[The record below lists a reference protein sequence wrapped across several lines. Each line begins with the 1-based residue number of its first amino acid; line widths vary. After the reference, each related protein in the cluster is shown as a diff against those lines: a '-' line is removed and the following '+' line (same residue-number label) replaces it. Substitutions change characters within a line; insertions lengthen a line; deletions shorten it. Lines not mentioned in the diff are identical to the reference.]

1 MLSTKFL
8 AAAFSASALLAQ
20 EQPRPNFQYAP
31 ANPQKQDKPAS
42 TPPSQVK
49 PPAKPQE
56 TSPALPSVMHF
67 CGQNCIT
74 LQLDNGRYESTTDMP
89 GVPRGGSVWTVGSF
103 TRDSVILHRVDS
115 SQGRP
120 IFQGTYS
127 GKISPEGN
135 SIVNVAADG
144 QPSNGRLKITWD
156 AALNSIPG
164 SNEELAIRS
173 RQPASCNPSQP
184 ISPDKA
190 EDLGLLAFSDKNPD
204 VGICWF
210 RMAAAQGEPNA
221 QGVLAVILYKGMY
234 NARIDIPEAVSWAQ
248 KGAKADNYIA
258 EKCLAQMY
266 DRGDGIPKDSE
277 EALYWR
283 VKATT
288 DEQVEKL
295 RQQQAEEAQ
304 QARQAQA
311 QLQQQ
316 QAGPLSL
323 LELLLG
329 AFAGGT
335 SGPPDHSVYIDPNR
349 VRREACASGGTC
361 H

>member
-1 MLSTKFL
+1 MLSTRFL

-20 EQPRPNFQYAP
+20 EQPRPNFQYNT
-31 ANPQKQDKPAS
+31 ANPQAPEKSAAKP
-42 TPPSQVK
+42 PVK
-49 PPAKPQE
+49 PQSQQNRQTLPQ
-56 TSPALPSVMHF
+56 VMHF
-67 CGQNCIT
+67 CAQHCFTFT
-74 LQLDNGRYESTTDMP
+74 LQKDGTLTNYTAFSP
-89 GVPRGGSVWTVGSF
+89 GQSF
-103 TRDSVILHRVDS
+103 TRIFTVERFTPESVIIHRIDNGNTAAIDTYAGPMGDNGTSLSGS
-115 SQGRP
+115 SANRGP
-120 IFQGTYS
+120 W
-127 GKISPEGN
+127 
-135 SIVNVAADG
+135 
-144 QPSNGRLKITWD
+144 KITWGSGLD
-156 AALNSIPG
+156 SIPG
-164 SNEELAIRS
+164 NDEELAVRS

-184 ISPDKA
+184 ISPNKA

-204 VGICWF
+204 AGICWF
-210 RMAAAQGEPNA
+210 RMAAAEGEPNA

-234 NARIDIPEAVSWAQ
+234 DARIDIP
-248 KGAKADNYIA
+248 

-266 DRGDGIPKDSE
+266 DRGDGIAQDSD

-288 DEQVEKL
+288 DEQAQKL

-304 QARQAQA
+304 QARQAQQA
-311 QLQQQ
+311 QLQEQ

-349 VRREACASGGTC
+349 VRREACASGGPC